1 MGVFMEFYQCTIS
14 EVFGGGVTLGFDE
27 KGVGDV
33 VLDDSVCLFVSL
45 CPLLDIFWVR
55 CDNSGN
61 SCSSC
66 RSGGADVT
74 HRTGSVQ

>member
-1 MGVFMEFYQCTIS
+1 MEFYQRAIKI
-14 EVFGGGVTLGFDE
+14 FGGGVTLGFDE

-45 CPLLDIFWVR
+45 CPLPDIFWVG

-61 SCSSC
+61 GCSSC
-66 RSGGADVT
+66 RSGGAGD
-74 HRTGSVQ
+74 GSRFGIGAEDYA

>member
-1 MGVFMEFYQCTIS
+1 M
-14 EVFGGGVTLGFDE
+14 TLGFDE

-33 VLDDSVCLFVSL
+33 VLDDSVCLFISL

-61 SCSSC
+61 SHSGC
-66 RSGGADVT
+66 RSGGAGDSS
-74 HRTGSVQ
+74 RFGIGDKDYA